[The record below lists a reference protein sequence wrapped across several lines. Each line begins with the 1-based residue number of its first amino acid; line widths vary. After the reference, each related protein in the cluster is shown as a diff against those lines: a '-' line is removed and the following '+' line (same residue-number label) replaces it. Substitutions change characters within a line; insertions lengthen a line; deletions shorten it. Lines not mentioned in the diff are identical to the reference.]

1 MRSGKALATLG
12 INQVVILFV
21 TMVTRQR
28 LTPVT
33 VRLLQL
39 VSKQTCCTFTRNNFF
54 SLKRRF
60 CFFQVCGSR
69 HITVKIAAQT
79 FE

>member
-39 VSKQTCCTFTRNNFF
+39 VSKQTCCTFTRNTFF
-54 SLKRRF
+54 FLKTEVL
-60 CFFQVCGSR
+60 FFPSVWKSTYHR
-69 HITVKIAAQT
+69 ENSSTDL
-79 FE
+79 